1 MFISNNRA
9 SFYLCLKENL
19 VKHQKVLKYY
29 QKMIVVFGRAEYKD
43 KVPDVSD
50 SHKNIGTLRNSK
62 LNLRIESIVKL
73 VKGE

>member
-1 MFISNNRA
+1 
-9 SFYLCLKENL
+9 
-19 VKHQKVLKYY
+19 
-29 QKMIVVFGRAEYKD
+29 MIVFFGRAEYKD

-50 SHKNIGTLRNSK
+50 CHENIGTLRNSK

>member
-1 MFISNNRA
+1 
-9 SFYLCLKENL
+9 
-19 VKHQKVLKYY
+19 
-29 QKMIVVFGRAEYKD
+29 MIVVFGRAEYKD

-50 SHKNIGTLRNSK
+50 SHKNIGTLHNSK

>member
-19 VKHQKVLKYY
+19 VKHQKVSKYY

-50 SHKNIGTLRNSK
+50 SHENIGTLRKSK

-73 VKGE
+73 LKGE